1 MSSFARRFDSTS
13 SQRYQ
18 RAERRSSPALAAYH
32 WNGSIP
38 HQDPIRDISS
48 TGAYLLTHERWE
60 AGEMISL
67 TLQRSGPFEKSPE
80 HRISVKVKAV
90 RWDDHGIA
98 VAFVLPE
105 GANLRLWQS
114 PLKSAAE
121 QTEPEDILR
130 EFRVAHAIAFLS
142 RICPSASDEVT
153 KLLHEELSNYRLEHA
168 IEIALRAEQLLE
180 SAIDADKMQVFAKI
194 AMRIIE
200 NGSWSEDPFML
211 QFWAGLLASSCSAI
225 TADESN
231 LRYVDLMSQLN
242 SVHVR
247 VLAGAATRAP
257 KIITGPDR
265 ITSRPIA
272 CNAADLMR
280 IAGSHDLIRI
290 DRDLDHMAEL
300 GLIEH
305 REKAA
310 FFSPIA
316 DAKITPTSLGLELYA
331 RCNGQRGTRT
341 FYGLVPP
348 GKASLSLEQ

>member
-1 MSSFARRFDSTS
+1 MSSFTRRFDSTS

-18 RAERRSSPALAAYH
+18 RAERRTSPALAAYH
-32 WNGSIP
+32 WNGSTP
-38 HQDPIRDISS
+38 HLDPVRDISS
-48 TGAYLLTHERWE
+48 TGAYLLTPARWE
-60 AGEMISL
+60 EGEVISL
-67 TLQRSGPFEKSPE
+67 TFQRSGPFEKSPE
-80 HRISVKVKAV
+80 HRISVKAKAV
-90 RWDDHGIA
+90 RWDENGVA
-98 VAFVLPE
+98 VAFVLPD
-105 GANLRLWQS
+105 GADLRLWQS

-130 EFRVAHAIAFLS
+130 EFRVAHAISFLS
-142 RICPSASDEVT
+142 RICPSASADIN

-168 IEIALRAEQLLE
+168 IEIALRAEKFLE
-180 SAIDADKMQVFAKI
+180 SATDADQMQVSPKI
-194 AMRIIE
+194 IMRILE
-200 NGSWSEDPFML
+200 NGSWSEDPLVL
-211 QFWAGLLASSCSAI
+211 QFWAGLLASSCVANV
-225 TADESN
+225 ADDSS
-231 LRYVDLMSQLN
+231 LPYIDIMSQLN

-247 VLAGAATRAP
+247 VMAGAATRAP

-290 DRDLDHMAEL
+290 DRDLDHLAEL

-310 FFSPIA
+310 FFSPIVN
-316 DAKITPTSLGLELYA
+316 AKITPTSLGLELYA

-348 GKASLSLEQ
+348 GKAAFFMES